1 MKKMIMMAAMCMASS
16 FAFAGDS
23 PALKEI
29 LKAKTYEEAAALVKT
44 NLSQLADNAEKAKA
58 YNHLVDL
65 AMKTVDK
72 ESTVITENQLQV
84 QMGGKEKPLDTLAFC
99 NGIVQSIDAALECN
113 KYDQLP
119 NAKGQVKPKF
129 EKNAQRTW
137 VNRYPILIT
146 YGDSKNQGGKPELA
160 LKFWGAYVKSYG
172 DPFYAAQDKTKDAE
186 YVGQIAYLAGRLAF
200 EQKQYDLA
208 DEYLEIA
215 KKDDKWKKD
224 AFNYQ
229 LYAKK
234 SNLNT
239 PADTVKFI
247 GDLKKFYEAEPEN
260 DAVLENLIAMYE
272 GPDKKDQLTKLLDDH
287 LAKYPNSYPALANK
301 GLMAVNAN
309 QAEEGAKWLRKATDV
324 KPDNAVVWTL
334 LGACLSVQ
342 GANATDANQSKQFY
356 QDAIAAFD
364 KAKEL
369 DPRNTANWGYNRYQA
384 YYALYGAD
392 DPKTQQAEADSK

>member
-1 MKKMIMMAAMCMASS
+1 MCVASS
-16 FAFAGDS
+16 FVYAGDS
-23 PALKEI
+23 QALKDI
-29 LKAKTYEEAAALVKT
+29 LKAKTFEEAEALVKA
-44 NLSQLADNAEKAKA
+44 NIGQLADNAEKAKA

-65 AMKTVDK
+65 AMKIVDK
-72 ESTVITENQLQV
+72 ESTIITENQLAL
-84 QMGGKEKPLDTLAFC
+84 QMGGKEKPYDTLAFC
-99 NGIVQSIDAALECN
+99 NGIVKSIDAALECN

-119 NAKGQVKPKF
+119 NAKGQTKPKF

-137 VNRYPILIT
+137 VNRFPILIT
-146 YGDSKNQGGKPELA
+146 YGDIQNQAGKSDLA

-172 DPFYAAQDKTKDAE
+172 DPFYAAMDKKNDAE
-186 YVGQIAYLAGRLAF
+186 YVGQISYLAGRLAF
-200 EQKQYDLA
+200 EQKQFDLA

-215 KKDDKWKKD
+215 KKDDMWKKD

-234 SNLNT
+234 SNLKT
-239 PADTVKFI
+239 AADSAKFEN
-247 GDLKKFYEAEPEN
+247 DLKRYYAEEPEN
-260 DAVLENLIAMYE
+260 DIVLENLIAMYE
-272 GPDKKDQLTKLLDDH
+272 GPAKKEQLTKLLDDH

-301 GLMAVNAN
+301 GLQAVNAN
-309 QAEEGAKWLRKATDV
+309 NAEEGAKWLRKATGV

-342 GANATDANQSKQFY
+342 GANASDGNQSKQLY
-356 QDAIAAFD
+356 KDAIEAFD

-392 DPKTQQAEADSK
+392 DPKTKEAEADSK